1 MDAALNYGRLI
12 VYSEAIRCDGVCVC
26 VCDCDLLRARP
37 SLIGAAE
44 TSPAAVSLRQLLF
57 FLFVCLKRSS

>member
-1 MDAALNYGRLI
+1 MDAALNYNRLI

-26 VCDCDLLRARP
+26 DLLWARL

-44 TSPAAVSLRQLLF
+44 TSPAAVSLRQLQFGF
-57 FLFVCLKRSS
+57 FFGMKRSS